1 MRDLAVAA
9 IDRVP
14 THSDGTTDHPV
25 ALSTEVT
32 IVPAAHDLIETMKAL
47 DARDSKEIVTALD
60 VHDSKE
66 TVIALDAHDS
76 KETVKA
82 PVAHDLIE
90 TLSAQDV
97 QGSREMMNAHD
108 ALEMKATI
116 SLVNPMLVTLTVLA
130 ANASTAIRY
139 PAWLVHVIS
148 CRSLVVT

>member
-1 MRDLAVAA
+1 
-9 IDRVP
+9 
-14 THSDGTTDHPV
+14 
-25 ALSTEVT
+25 VT

-47 DARDSKEIVTALD
+47 DARDSKETVKALD
-60 VHDSKE
+60 V
-66 TVIALDAHDS
+66 HDS

-108 ALEMKATI
+108 ALEMKATV

>member
-1 MRDLAVAA
+1 VRDLAVAA

-47 DARDSKEIVTALD
+47 DARDSKEIVTALY
-60 VHDSKE
+60 V
-66 TVIALDAHDS
+66 HDS

-108 ALEMKATI
+108 ALEMKATV